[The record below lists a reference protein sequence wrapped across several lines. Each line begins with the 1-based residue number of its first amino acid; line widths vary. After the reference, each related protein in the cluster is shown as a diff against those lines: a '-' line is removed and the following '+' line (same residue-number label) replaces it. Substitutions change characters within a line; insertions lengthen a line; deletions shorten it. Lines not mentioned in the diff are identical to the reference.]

1 MSTAGQGS
9 PGRAC
14 PGPESSLPASQPG
27 GCLAWLVEAA
37 QHVSGSTFAEQF
49 PSFINERWQQPCEL
63 GLSGRGSARL
73 GRPGPWLPGLSICS
87 VLLLPA
93 GHPERLCTQ
102 SEVRAFGGRRQLLT
116 PTPGA
121 GLGRAGQGRGTP
133 VHPPPYHHPHT
144 GSWARR
150 TKAFRG
156 RGLHDKVPLLSE
168 QAVVEKACQAL
179 AKVLA
184 ASPHPQPRV
193 GWGYPVCWERKTRH
207 GGESTSL
214 SMNSNRL
221 SRLPSRRPGGR
232 VVVTVSW
239 VSCQ

>member
-14 PGPESSLPASQPG
+14 PGPESSLLASQPG
-27 GCLAWLVEAA
+27 GCLAWLVEATR
-37 QHVSGSTFAEQF
+37 HVSGLTFAEQF
-49 PSFINERWQQPCEL
+49 PSFINEHWQQPCEL

-121 GLGRAGQGRGTP
+121 GLGRAGQGRAGAHLSIPLPIAT
-133 VHPPPYHHPHT
+133 HT
-144 GSWARR
+144 QAAG
-150 TKAFRG
+150 
-156 RGLHDKVPLLSE
+156 HILSFE
-168 QAVVEKACQAL
+168 YK
-179 AKVLA
+179 
-184 ASPHPQPRV
+184 
-193 GWGYPVCWERKTRH
+193 
-207 GGESTSL
+207 SL
-214 SMNSNRL
+214 SWSG
-221 SRLPSRRPGGR
+221 PA
-232 VVVTVSW
+232 
-239 VSCQ
+239 